1 MKTDLGNWIV
11 VRLCWRTVMINV
23 GHDVGM
29 LLEIF
34 IKAQS
39 SRKVDRAGKID
50 YFTTTLLICDLAGD
64 RVNTLL
70 ISEFIYLQ
78 KSFLQFRI
86 FNNFF
91 KSKDVIIERLILE
104 IHLSSSLMSM
114 ALTEW
119 ALTWWSRLHCLSFHL
134 GLPWRKC
141 QVEQGFIN
149 KSLVQ

>member
-1 MKTDLGNWIV
+1 
-11 VRLCWRTVMINV
+11 MINV

-119 ALTWWSRLHCLSFHL
+119 ALTW
-134 GLPWRKC
+134 
-141 QVEQGFIN
+141 
-149 KSLVQ
+149 